1 MARAAPFGHRG
12 GKRGGA
18 KANGAKPDGAKPS
31 GAASATAVGAGPMM
45 NPHGP
50 RMVGASSTPG
60 LPEPDER
67 LGQGLRALKGLGPY
81 LWPRD
86 SLELRARVVL
96 ALALLIAGKLVNI
109 AIPFLYKD
117 AVDALTVKSPGA
129 IAVPIAVIL
138 AYGGARVLSQSF
150 NELRNA
156 VFAKVGQ
163 RAVRLI
169 ALAAFRH
176 IHSLSL
182 RFHLE
187 RRTGGLAR
195 AVERGTAGIEFLLS
209 FMLFNIVPTVF
220 EIVVVCAILWRLYN
234 WAFAAVTLATI
245 VAYIG
250 FTFLMTDWR
259 IRFRREMNTRN
270 SEANTK
276 SVDSLLNFE
285 TVKYFANE
293 AHEAERYDHALSA
306 YERAAV
312 RSETTLALL
321 NVGQGVII
329 AGGLI
334 GVMTL
339 AAQGVA
345 AGIMTVGDFVLVNA
359 YLLQLYM
366 PLNFLGVV
374 YRNIKQSLTDLEQM
388 MALLKVAPEIDDRP
402 GAPALSVREGT
413 LAFRHVDFRYD
424 PRRAILGDV
433 DFAVAPGATLAVVG
447 PSGAGKSTIARLLF
461 RFYDVDEG
469 TIEIDGQD
477 IREVTQDSLR
487 RAIGV
492 VPQDT
497 VLFNDTIYYNIA
509 YGRPG
514 ASRAEIEAAARRAH
528 IHDFIAS
535 LPDGYETVVGE
546 RGLKLS
552 GGEKQRVAI
561 ARVVL
566 KAPKILIFDEATS
579 ALDTKTEREIQASL
593 AEVAT
598 NHTTLVIAHR
608 LSTVVDA
615 DQILVLDG
623 GRIVERG
630 HHRELLAR
638 GGVYAAM
645 WARQQEAAAREAA
658 LAAN

>member
-1 MARAAPFGHRG
+1 M
-12 GKRGGA
+12 
-18 KANGAKPDGAKPS
+18 S
-31 GAASATAVGAGPMM
+31 
-45 NPHGP
+45 PHGP
-50 RMVGASSTPG
+50 RMVGRSSVSG
-60 LPEPDER
+60 LPEPKEK
-67 LGQGLRALKGLGPY
+67 LVEGLRALRGLGPY

-86 SLELRARVVL
+86 SIELRARVVL

-109 AIPFLYKD
+109 TVPLLYKE
-117 AVDALTVKSPGA
+117 AVDALSGPTAAHA
-129 IAVPIAVIL
+129 IAVPVGVIL
-138 AYGGARVLSQSF
+138 AYGLARVLSQGF

-163 RAVRLI
+163 RAVRRI
-169 ALAAFRH
+169 ALSAFRH

-195 AVERGTAGIEFLLS
+195 AVERGIAGIEFLLS
-209 FMLFNIVPTVF
+209 FMLFNVVPTLF
-220 EIVVVCAILWRLYN
+220 EIVIVSAILWRLYN
-234 WAFAAVTLATI
+234 WTFAAVTLGTI
-245 VAYIG
+245 VTYIA
-250 FTFLMTDWR
+250 FTFIVTDWR
-259 IRFRREMNTRN
+259 VRFRREMNERN

-276 SVDSLLNFE
+276 SVDSLLNYE

-293 AHEAERYDHALSA
+293 EHEAQRYDRALHA

-312 RSETTLALL
+312 KSETTLALL

-329 AGGLI
+329 ATGLI
-334 GVMTL
+334 GIMLL
-339 AAQGVA
+339 AGQGVA
-345 AGIMTVGDFVLVNA
+345 AGNMTVGDFVLVNT
-359 YLLQLYM
+359 YLIQLYT
-366 PLNFLGVV
+366 PLNFLGMV
-374 YRNIKQSLTDLEQM
+374 YRNIKQSLTDLEQL
-388 MALLKVAPEIDDRP
+388 MALTKIEPEIEDRP
-402 GAPALSVREGT
+402 GAPG
-413 LAFRHVDFRYD
+413 LAVQRGAVTFRHVDFRYD
-424 PRRAILGDV
+424 PRREILRDV
-433 DFAVAPGATLAVVG
+433 DFAVPPGGSVAIVG

-461 RFYDVDEG
+461 RFYDVSAG
-469 TIEIDGQD
+469 AIEIDGQD

-497 VLFNDTIYYNIA
+497 VLFNDTIFYNIA

-514 ASRAEIEAAARRAH
+514 ASRDEIEEAARLAH
-528 IHDFIAS
+528 IHEFIAA
-535 LPDGYETVVGE
+535 LPDGYQTMVGE

-561 ARVVL
+561 ARVIL
-566 KAPKILIFDEATS
+566 KAPRILIFDEATS

-593 AEVAT
+593 AEIAAG
-598 NHTTLVIAHR
+598 HTTLAIAHR

-615 DQILVLDG
+615 DQILVLEA

-630 HHRELLAR
+630 NHRELLAR

-645 WARQQEAAAREAA
+645 WARQQEAAEHEAA
-658 LAAN
+658 FAAK

>member
-1 MARAAPFGHRG
+1 M
-12 GKRGGA
+12 
-18 KANGAKPDGAKPS
+18 S
-31 GAASATAVGAGPMM
+31 
-45 NPHGP
+45 PHGP
-50 RMVGASSTPG
+50 RMVGRSSIPG

-86 SLELRARVVL
+86 GLELRVRVVL
-96 ALALLIAGKLVNI
+96 ALVLLIAGKLVNI
-109 AIPFLYKD
+109 TIPFFYKA
-117 AVDALTVKSPGA
+117 AVDALSGPAAAQAGA
-129 IAVPIAVIL
+129 IAVPIAIIFG
-138 AYGGARVLSQSF
+138 YGAARVMSQGF

-156 VFAKVGQ
+156 VFAKVAQ
-163 RAVRLI
+163 RAVRQL
-169 ALAAFRH
+169 ALSVFRH
-176 IHSLSL
+176 IHALSL

-209 FMLFNIVPTVF
+209 FMLFNVVPTVF

-234 WAFAAVTLATI
+234 WAFAVVTLATI
-245 VAYIG
+245 VTYIA
-250 FTFLMTDWR
+250 FTFLVTDWR
-259 IRFRREMNTRN
+259 IRFRREMNARN

-276 SVDSLLNFE
+276 SVDSLLNYE

-293 AHEAERYDHALSA
+293 AHEAERYDRALHA

-312 RSETTLALL
+312 KSETTLALL
-321 NVGQGVII
+321 NVGQGVVI
-329 AGGLI
+329 AAGLI
-334 GVMTL
+334 GVMIL
-339 AAQGVA
+339 AAEGVA
-345 AGIMTVGDFVLVNA
+345 AGQMTVGDFVLVNA
-359 YLLQLYM
+359 YLLQLYQ
-366 PLNFLGVV
+366 PLNFLGMV

-388 MALLKVAPEIDDRP
+388 MSLLKIAPEIEDRP
-402 GAPALSVREGT
+402 GAPALAVRQGAV
-413 LAFRHVDFRYD
+413 AFRHVDFRYD
-424 PRRAILGDV
+424 IRRGILGDV
-433 DFAVAPGATLAVVG
+433 DFVVPPGATLAIVG
-447 PSGAGKSTIARLLF
+447 PSGAGKSTIARLMF
-461 RFYDVDEG
+461 RFYDVDQG
-469 TIEIDGQD
+469 AIEIDGQD
-477 IREVTQDSLR
+477 IRDITQDSLR
-487 RAIGV
+487 RSIGV

-497 VLFNDTIYYNIA
+497 VLFNDTIFYNIA

-514 ASRAEIEAAARRAH
+514 AGRAEVEAAARRAH
-528 IHDFIAS
+528 IHDFVAG
-535 LPDGYETVVGE
+535 LPDGYETMVGE

-593 AEVAT
+593 AEVAAD
-598 NHTTLVIAHR
+598 HTTLVIAHR

-645 WARQQEAAAREAA
+645 WARQQEAAEREAA